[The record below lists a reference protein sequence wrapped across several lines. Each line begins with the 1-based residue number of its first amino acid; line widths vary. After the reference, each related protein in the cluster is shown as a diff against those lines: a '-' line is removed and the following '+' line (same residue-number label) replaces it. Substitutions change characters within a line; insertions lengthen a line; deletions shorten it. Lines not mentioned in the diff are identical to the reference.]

1 MKDEEVIKYL
11 ELMNDEIDF
20 KKLGFVYANE
30 VLQRA
35 IQKIK
40 GGVLSERS

>member
-11 ELMNDEIDF
+11 KLMDKEIDF

-30 VLQRA
+30 ALKRA
-35 IQKIK
+35 MQKIK
-40 GGVLSERS
+40 EVL